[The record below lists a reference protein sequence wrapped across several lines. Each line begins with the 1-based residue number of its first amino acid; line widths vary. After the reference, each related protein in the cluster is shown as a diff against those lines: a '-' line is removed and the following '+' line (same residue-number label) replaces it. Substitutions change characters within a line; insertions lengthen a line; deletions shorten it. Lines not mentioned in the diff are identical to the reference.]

1 MSNFNEPIAFV
12 QLNKTRSAS
21 ITGRNGADEELAID
35 AFIDLDLCRM
45 VHKKYLPN
53 VNSMLII
60 YGTKEM

>member
-35 AFIDLDLCRM
+35 AFIDLNLCRM
-45 VHKKYLPN
+45 VHKENLPQL
-53 VNSMLII
+53 SS
-60 YGTKEM
+60 KEKKKEVL